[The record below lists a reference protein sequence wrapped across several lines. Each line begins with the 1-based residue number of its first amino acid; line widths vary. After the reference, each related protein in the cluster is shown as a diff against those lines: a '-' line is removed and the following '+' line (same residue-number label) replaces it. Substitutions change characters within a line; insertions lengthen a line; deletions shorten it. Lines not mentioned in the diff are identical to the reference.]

1 MKIFRIQF
9 NSLSKDITLKTY
21 PFFDYPIKKDWIYL
35 KKILI
40 SKNKEYDIKSGR
52 TPNTRKNE
60 YWNGNYEFLTM
71 NYIDRDTFEI
81 IPNIDE
87 KISDIAIEECKQLLE
102 VSEGSL
108 LISNARTIGLSVI
121 TNRSL
126 FVNQNMFWLKIN
138 ENKYTKEFLNL
149 FFNFIF
155 LKFAEK
161 RWYNKYLSKDEFL
174 YIKIPSVKID
184 TQKEIISK
192 VEPLISKIKE
202 LKVQIKEPKLIADEV
217 FSEYFKLNLS
227 QYSNLEKKHIF
238 RENLL
243 NLSKSAQLRSSL
255 KFHHPKLNFILEK
268 IKEFKTVKFK
278 QLLEEPIRRGV
289 QPEYDESGEIQVVKT
304 ANLRN
309 GYIDLS
315 EAEYVNNEF
324 FKIKRKKAGIK
335 YLDILIASTGTGS
348 IGKVDIW
355 ESNEEALADGHIS
368 IIRVNQEKVNPYY
381 LTYYLR
387 SIFGYFQIET
397 NFSGMS
403 NQIEIYPN
411 DIERFE
417 ILFPDKSIQD
427 QIVQE
432 IDSKLNEQKKF
443 IKQIEKLKQR
453 IGGLI
458 EKEVLE
464 KETKMS

>member
-1 MKIFRIQF
+1 MKIFKIQF
-9 NSLSKDITLKTY
+9 NSFARDITLKTY

-52 TPNTRKNE
+52 TPNTQKNE
-60 YWNGNYEFLTM
+60 YWNGDYEFLTM
-71 NYIDRDTFEI
+71 NYIDRDIFTI
-81 IPNIDE
+81 MPNIDD
-87 KISDIAIEECKQLLE
+87 KISDIAVEECKQLLE
-102 VSEGSL
+102 VPKGNL
-108 LISNARTIGLSVI
+108 LVSNARTIGLSVI
-121 TNRSL
+121 TDRSL
-126 FVNQNMFWLKIN
+126 FVNQNMFWLKID

-155 LKFAEK
+155 LKFAAK

-184 TQKEIISK
+184 AQREIISK

-255 KFHHPKLNFILEK
+255 KFHHPKLDFILEK
-268 IKEFKTVKFK
+268 IKGVKTVKFK

-289 QPEYDESGEIQVVKT
+289 QPEYDENGEIQVVKT
-304 ANLRN
+304 ANLKN

-315 EAEYVNNEF
+315 EAEYVNDEF
-324 FKIKRKKAGIK
+324 FKIKRKKAGVK

-387 SIFGYFQIET
+387 SIFGYSQVEA

-403 NQIEIYPN
+403 NQIEIYSN

-417 ILFPDKSIQD
+417 ILFPDKTVQD
-427 QIVQE
+427 QIVKE
-432 IDSKLNEQKKF
+432 IDSKLNEQRKL
-443 IKQIEKLKQR
+443 IKQIERLKQR
-453 IGGLI
+453 IGDLI
-458 EKEVLE
+458 EKAVLE
-464 KETKMS
+464 EETK